1 MVTNVINRQYP
12 HYLYKRTTSGEA
24 VQNANG
30 SWETTEGEWEY
41 HSRCREETNGR
52 GTQIQTASGKFVT
65 FSSLVQIPAGVE
77 RIPEGVEIAVT
88 EEPVE
93 PSMLLDQAKAEEAKI
108 TGLIRISGECLK
120 FDKGRLHCRLWV

>member
-1 MVTNVINRQYP
+1 MVTNVVKNQYP
-12 HYLYKRTTSGEA
+12 NYLYKRTTGGEA

-30 SWETTEGEWEY
+30 SWETTASTWSF
-41 HSRCREETNGR
+41 HSRCREETNGK
-52 GTQIQTASGKFVT
+52 GTQINTASGKFVT

-88 EEPVE
+88 EEQLE
-93 PSMLLDQAKAEEAKI
+93 PSALLDQTVMEEAKI
-108 TGLIRISGECLK
+108 SGLVRVSGECLK